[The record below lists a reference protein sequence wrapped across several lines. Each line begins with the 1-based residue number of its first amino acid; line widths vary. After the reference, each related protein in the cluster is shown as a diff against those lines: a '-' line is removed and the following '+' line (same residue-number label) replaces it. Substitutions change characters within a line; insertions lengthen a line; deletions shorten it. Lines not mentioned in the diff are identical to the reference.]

1 METNQKGKDK
11 DEQERDVRQFVVP
24 LLREIVTSYVDM
36 IDWEATPITESLLT
50 RKILDREIT
59 NNIKTRAT
67 LEEARHFPCNT
78 QGVER
83 LIRLVSDASAKVF
96 GSEARDGYI
105 RATIESRKELPKY
118 DTKAEYAASRK

>member
-67 LEEARHFPCNT
+67 LKEARHFPCKT
-78 QGVER
+78 QGVE
-83 LIRLVSDASAKVF
+83 
-96 GSEARDGYI
+96 
-105 RATIESRKELPKY
+105 
-118 DTKAEYAASRK
+118 